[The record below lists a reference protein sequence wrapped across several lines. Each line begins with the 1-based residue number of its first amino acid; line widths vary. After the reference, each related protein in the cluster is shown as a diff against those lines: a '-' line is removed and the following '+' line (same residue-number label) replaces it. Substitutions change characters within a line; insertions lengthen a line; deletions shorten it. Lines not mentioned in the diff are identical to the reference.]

1 MHSIKNFLNFAKTVL
16 RNFKAFPPS
25 QSKSLGLGVQPR
37 ARCPT
42 ELKAFP
48 PSQSKSLGLGVQPRA
63 RCPTE
68 LKAFPPSQSK
78 SLGLGVQPNS
88 YGECRIPFHKCMLQD
103 RQHLL

>member
-16 RNFKAFPPS
+16 RNF
-25 QSKSLGLGVQPR
+25 
-37 ARCPT
+37 
-42 ELKAFP
+42 KAFP